1 MSFPVRIVSG
11 SFTFLISPV
20 FEQQSISEK
29 SVLKNIVVKENSSI
43 LCTLKNNYLYNFHF
57 KLDIYCPMNY
67 NQNCLAIDAIANV
80 TQDKFFSSIPFHL
93 HHLVSTANHQMP
105 PLPLV
110 TKSDKRKLTHYT
122 VVKN

>member
-1 MSFPVRIVSG
+1 MRIVSG

-29 SVLKNIVVKENSSI
+29 SVFKNIVVKENSSV

-67 NQNCLAIDAIANV
+67 NQNCLAIDAIANE

-105 PLPLV
+105 QLGSV
-110 TKSDKRKLTHYT
+110 TKSDRRKLTQYT

>member
-1 MSFPVRIVSG
+1 MRIVSG

-43 LCTLKNNYLYNFHF
+43 LCTLKNNYLYNFHNIE
-57 KLDIYCPMNY
+57 LDSYCPMNY
-67 NQNCLAIDAIANV
+67 NQICLAIDAIANV

-93 HHLVSTANHQMP
+93 HHLASTANHQMP

-110 TKSDKRKLTHYT
+110 TKSDKRKLTQYT